1 MKKIIPIVFSTLF
14 ILSVSI
20 AQSVTE
26 RYGDRIDL
34 LGITFKDH
42 LVLCQILIAIF
53 MAITFLQSGLDKILD
68 RKGNLE
74 FFEAHFSNS
83 PFHGFT
89 HVLLSILTVMETAG
103 GLMLVYGIYY
113 AFAERSTLW
122 ILYGFVVLAITLIA
136 LFTGQRLTKDYVGA
150 ADLVPYFILI
160 ILGIMSMY

>member
-1 MKKIIPIVFSTLF
+1 MKKIISIVFSTLF
-14 ILSVSI
+14 IQSVSI

-74 FFEAHFSNS
+74 FFEAHFRILPSMDS
-83 PFHGFT
+83 HTSFFPF
-89 HVLLSILTVMETAG
+89 
-103 GLMLVYGIYY
+103 
-113 AFAERSTLW
+113 
-122 ILYGFVVLAITLIA
+122 
-136 LFTGQRLTKDYVGA
+136 
-150 ADLVPYFILI
+150 
-160 ILGIMSMY
+160 